1 MKNRDENKWP
11 VPLDHDWHPKSAS
24 IVIDNYNYS
33 RYVSQAIE
41 SAVSQTHRTQVIV
54 VDDGSTD
61 NSREIIQSY
70 SDQIEAVFKTNGGH
84 ASAFNAGYA
93 RATGDIVLFLDSD
106 DIIEP
111 IAVETLLACWKPETA
126 VAHYPMTII
135 DAGSKPKGRIPD
147 PFSPLASGDVRG
159 PLLKAGYFPST
170 VTSGM
175 AFSRQVLAQ
184 IMPVPEEDFFQ
195 GADGYLLRAAAFFG
209 PYQYVDAL
217 LSRYRIHDMSDSN
230 PLGKR
235 RPAVEGY
242 RHRIKL
248 ERNFLKTT
256 KDYAARFQLPVSTR
270 LGDGSHTYIGARF
283 FSLILDPA
291 NHPIRSDHRFPLF
304 LRYVSISWRQ
314 ELDFKRRV
322 IQIFVAVVSLF
333 GGKKAADTMIRMAGN
348 PATRP
353 GWFRRISSLR
363 KNQGNGSTVNDS

>member
-1 MKNRDENKWP
+1 MKHQDEKKWP
-11 VPLDHDWHPKSAS
+11 VPWDHNWRPMSAS

-33 RYVSQAIE
+33 RYISQAIE
-41 SAVSQTHRTQVIV
+41 SALSQTHKSRVIV

-61 NSREIIQSY
+61 NSREIIKSY
-70 SDQIEAVFKTNGGH
+70 GDQIETVFKTNGGH
-84 ASAFNAGYA
+84 ASAFNAGFA

-111 IAVETLLACWKPETA
+111 IAVETLLGSWKPDTA

-135 DAGSKPKGRIPD
+135 DASGKPKGRIPD
-147 PFSPLASGDVRG
+147 PLSPLASGDVRD
-159 PLLKAGYFPST
+159 PLLKSGYFPST

-175 AFSRQVLAQ
+175 AFARPVLAQ
-184 IMPVPEEDFFQ
+184 IMPIPEEDFFQ

-209 PYQYVDAL
+209 PYQYVERL

-235 RPAVEGY
+235 RSAVEGY
-242 RHRIKL
+242 RHRIRL

-256 KDYAARFQLPVSTR
+256 RDYAARFQLPVSPR
-270 LGDGSHTYIGARF
+270 LGDGIHTYVGARF

-291 NHPIRSDHRFPLF
+291 NHPIKSDHRFPLF
-304 LRYVSISWRQ
+304 LRYVTISWRQ
-314 ELDFKRRV
+314 KLDFKRRV
-322 IQIFVAVVSLF
+322 IQIFVAVISLS

-348 PATRP
+348 PTARP
-353 GWFRRISSLR
+353 AWLRKISSLR
-363 KNQGNGSTVNDS
+363 RSRGDESAANDS